1 MKKVKLRNLEKSKQY
16 LKKFI
21 NVIYELIEYAEIHP
35 YYSEDVIRY
44 LDHGYYLQLRQV
56 NKTEIKPCDIV
67 LRDSKVQAPFNNI
80 RGTSYAEADI
90 RVAITKLSKRYIEVL
105 IEHQYL

>member
-1 MKKVKLRNLEKSKQY
+1 MRNREESKQY
-16 LKKFI
+16 LQKFI

-35 YYSEDVIRY
+35 YYSEDITRY
-44 LDHGYYLQLRQV
+44 LDHGYYLQLRQCH
-56 NKTEIKPCDIV
+56 KTEIKPCDIV
-67 LRDSKVQAPFNNI
+67 LRDSKLKAPFNNI

-90 RVAITKLSKRYIEVL
+90 RIAAAKLGKRYLEVL